1 MSSSKVLALIQT
13 FSTLG
18 FAILYSTL
26 VLFTTKALGFDSKQA
41 TTLIGVFA
49 AFNYVLHLFG
59 GFIGGKLLS
68 NRNLFVMGMV
78 LQVIGLAFISTITKD
93 GLFWGLAMFLTGSG
107 LNVTC
112 INMILTQQFEPDDP
126 KRESSFFLNY
136 AGMNVGFFV
145 GFSVAGYLELTQSY
159 KELFLFAT
167 IGNTV
172 SILIAILFWKKI
184 KDHTTSLSKAAKN
197 IKKKYFIY
205 SVLILVAFVP
215 VIRVLLEYA
224 SDTQWLVVG
233 LGIVILAFWIFKTAI
248 HKDKGEQ
255 KRMIVYLI
263 LAIGSLVFWALYQLA
278 PMGLMLFAENNI
290 NRNVFGLLVAPQW
303 IQNINTIVIVI
314 GGPILAWFFN
324 RLRNKGIDIN
334 IPTQFASALVFIG
347 LGMIVLP
354 LGISFAG
361 ADGMVAFKWIVFSY
375 IFQSLGELLISP
387 IGYAMI
393 GKLAPQK
400 YQGMM
405 MGTWM
410 MVTGVASIGASRV
423 SQLMPQVSSEVSAT
437 VSNPGYSDMFGM
449 LGYTAIGVGIVL
461 FILVPYLKRLIKSN

>member
-26 VLFTTKALGFDSKQA
+26 VLFTTKALGFDGKQA

-68 NRNLFVMGMV
+68 NRNLFVLGMI
-78 LQVIGLAFISTITKD
+78 LQVIGLALISMITKD
-93 GLFWGLAMFLTGSG
+93 GLFWGLALFLTGSG

-167 IGNTV
+167 AGNAV
-172 SILIAILFWKKI
+172 SIFVALMYWNKI
-184 KDHTTSLSKAAKN
+184 KDHTTTLAKATKE
-197 IKKKYFIY
+197 IKKKYFFY
-205 SVLILVAFVP
+205 SLLIIGGFIP
-215 VIRVLLEYA
+215 VIRLLLEYA
-224 SDTQWLVVG
+224 SDTQWLVIG
-233 LGIVILAFWIFKTAI
+233 LGIAILIFWIFKTAV

-303 IQNINTIVIVI
+303 IQNINTVVIVV

-324 RLRNKGIDIN
+324 KLRDRGIDIN

-361 ADGMVAFKWIVFSY
+361 ADGMVAFKWIVISY
-375 IFQSLGELLISP
+375 VFQSMGELLISP

-410 MVTGVASIGASRV
+410 MVTGVASIGASRF
-423 SQLMPQVSSEVSAT
+423 SQLMPQVSSDESAA
-437 VSNPGYSDMFGM
+437 VSNPGYSEIFSI
-449 LGYTAIGVGIVL
+449 LGWVAIGVGAVL
-461 FILVPYLKRLIKSN
+461 FILVPYLKRLIKSE